1 MKKFILY
8 AAFSIAIAQ
17 ATVAQTVTAT
27 TKPVLSKVTVNIPS
41 GALMC
46 PHLGRMLNQNFPK
59 KDGVSN
65 LVISKDYK
73 YAYFDITAERLN
85 NKDSVIQLFNKTLSE
100 YPVAQ
105 LKEITIVPVS
115 TTKK

>member
-1 MKKFILY
+1 MKQTILF
-8 AAFSIAIAQ
+8 AAFSIALTQ
-17 ATVAQTVTAT
+17 LTVAQTT
-27 TKPVLSKVTVNIPS
+27 TTTPKPALSKVTVNVPS

-46 PHLGRMLNQNFPK
+46 PHLGRLLTQNFPK
-59 KDGVSN
+59 KEGVSN